1 MKWTVK
7 LVAEVVDGKQIEHE
21 IATIERADGISPATV
36 GLTIAEGKGI
46 LESLQKEIVTA
57 QVQQHGASIPSC
69 PRCGRAYRT
78 KGYYPSTL
86 RSVYGKVGMRI
97 RRLRGCSCAGS
108 QSRSF
113 STLFTNKNPI
123 TPELRYLTAKMA
135 ALLPF
140 GKVADFLGELLPVSA
155 RATAG
160 TVRNRTMK
168 VGKRLQKSAEVLAT
182 GSSNRPCKELIVGLD
197 GGYVRNRHQR
207 PERNF
212 EVIAGKALDG
222 DGHATRF
229 AFVRNGGPEGMS
241 AVDLAMRQCGVTET
255 TSITVLTDG
264 DVGLRAV
271 QQQVA
276 PEAEHVLDW
285 FHIAMRFTN
294 LQQVAKGVNALT
306 DGGVRRHALD
316 ELERAKWRFWNG
328 HRIRGLI
335 GLVHLQQWA
344 RAQCFNHIP
353 SLKKLENALSD
364 MVRYLELNAD
374 SMPNYG
380 KRYRA
385 GQRISTGFVESAVN
399 EIVAKRMVKKQQMR
413 WNRHTVQS
421 FLDVRIHVLNG
432 TLENAFR
439 HWHQGFR
446 PIAEPLQVAAAA

>member
-1 MKWTVK
+1 MSNE
-7 LVAEVVDGKQIEHE
+7 LSAQDLLPPE
-21 IATIERADGISPATV
+21 I
-36 GLTIAEGKGI
+36 GLTLLGFDKSEQGWPVSAEGRTGS
-46 LESLQKEIVTA
+46 EC
-57 QVQQHGASIPSC
+57 PSC
-69 PRCGRAYRT
+69 GMQ
-78 KGYYPSTL
+78 ST
-86 RSVYGKVGMRI
+86 
-97 RRLRGCSCAGS
+97 
-108 QSRSF
+108 
-113 STLFTNKNPI
+113 
-123 TPELRYLTAKMA
+123 
-135 ALLPF
+135 LLPF
-140 GKVADFLGELLPVSA
+140 GKVADFLGELLPLSA

-197 GGYVRNRHQR
+197 GGYVGNRHQR

-222 DGHATRF
+222 DGQATRF
-229 AFVRNGGPEGMS
+229 AFARKGGPEAMS

-255 TSITVLTDG
+255 TSITLLTDG

-285 FHIAMRFTN
+285 FHIAMRPTN

-344 RAQCFNHIP
+344 RALCFN
-353 SLKKLENALSD
+353 
-364 MVRYLELNAD
+364 
-374 SMPNYG
+374 
-380 KRYRA
+380 
-385 GQRISTGFVESAVN
+385 VESAVN

-421 FLDVRIHVLNG
+421 FLEVRIHVLNG

-439 HWHQGFR
+439 YWHQGFR